1 MENRFLICFHD
12 SLLISTRSECD
23 RFCCKEG
30 KHLPVFNLY
39 YHKNNNEYFY
49 CLNRDQL
56 GQYWQFVV
64 EDRDSF
70 CPSRCDQCNICK
82 EMSDIFTEL
91 QNNYFFYAKTS
102 VANNLEEIPYQP
114 VLWRVFTSAIDK
126 NKKIRIEIGKSI
138 PHCGLV
144 LNYGKTC

>member
-1 MENRFLICFHD
+1 M
-12 SLLISTRSECD
+12 
-23 RFCCKEG
+23 
-30 KHLPVFNLY
+30 FNLY

-56 GQYWQFVV
+56 GQYWQRVV

-70 CPSRCDQCNICK
+70 CRSRCDQCNICK

-91 QNNYFFYAKTS
+91 QDSYFFYPKTS
-102 VANNLEEIPYQP
+102 VANNQEEIPYQP
-114 VLWRVFTSAIDK
+114 VLWCVFNSVINK
-126 NKKIRIEIGKSI
+126 NNNKFCIEIGKSI

-144 LNYGKTC
+144 LNYGKI